1 MVSFIISKEEKVK
14 NVMQVI
20 GNYDNFCPYFLLKV
34 TKEISKKYFLPA
46 QVNSEFVNVRWFLR
60 ININENLKKGCQT
73 NG

>member
-1 MVSFIISKEEKVK
+1 M
-14 NVMQVI
+14 
-20 GNYDNFCPYFLLKV
+20 GLLKATNERV
-34 TKEISKKYFLPA
+34 LYFYNLDTNQYDIPA

>member
-1 MVSFIISKEEKVK
+1 VGRERCGFM
-14 NVMQVI
+14 
-20 GNYDNFCPYFLLKV
+20 GLLKATNERV
-34 TKEISKKYFLPA
+34 LYFYNLDTNQYDIPA